1 MAGGG
6 DTSYEND
13 DSEDDND
20 DFDAMGAFE
29 EPII

>member
-6 DTSYEND
+6 DTSDEND

-20 DFDAMGAFE
+20 DFDAMGTFE